1 MNTAGRNGTQKMK
14 TRAVIGLAL
23 LFLSGCAESGRDN
36 RYANMERPELL
47 AQLQLGRS
55 VLRCREAC
63 LPTWRDEQPRAARLE
78 ASGQWGDLAAI
89 VIRTEYQD
97 DLSLYYLGRAA
108 EGLGF
113 YLAAI
118 TYYRQSMEL
127 SGTSIS
133 CANLSR
139 LCGGVTLPADA
150 ARRLGVAEQ
159 RAKPIPRRAPKVIRA
174 RTTPATT
181 GQAPD
186 PTTLT
191 PGETPHAPTTDDNNK
206 TITMTPT
213 ASPPPPAAS
222 ISVPAVNP
230 ASESSYVEP
239 STSAGYLEPV
249 GKAR

>member
-1 MNTAGRNGTQKMK
+1 MTPTMRLIAC
-14 TRAVIGLAL
+14 IGLAL
-23 LFLSGCAESGRDN
+23 LFLSGCADSGDDN
-36 RYANMERPELL
+36 RYANVTRPELL

-63 LPTWRDEQPRAARLE
+63 LPAWRDVQPRAARLE
-78 ASGQWGDLAAI
+78 ASSQWGDLAAI
-89 VIRTEYQD
+89 VIRTGYQD

-113 YLAAI
+113 YPAAVS
-118 TYYRQSMEL
+118 YYRQSMEL

-150 ARRLGVAEQ
+150 GRRLSIAQQ
-159 RAKPIPRRAPKVIRA
+159 RAKPIPRRAPTVIRA

-181 GQAPD
+181 GQAPE

-191 PGETPHAPTTDDNNK
+191 PGEAPSAPATDDNNK
-206 TITMTPT
+206 TVTITPAAT
-213 ASPPPPAAS
+213 SPPS
-222 ISVPAVNP
+222 PAVPTSGPVVNP
-230 ASESSYVEP
+230 NSESTYVEP
-239 STSAGYLEPV
+239 ASSAGYLEPV